1 MSFAKKGIFS
11 DNSNVIK
18 QFFLFFTHAHKPKFG
33 IVFFFLGGGV
43 VGESILICLS
53 RTLFFLCLGSFVA
66 HLIVLLLH
74 GIGAGQRFRKGTN
87 LIFKE

>member
-18 QFFLFFTHAHKPKFG
+18 QFFFVFHACAQAKIWH
-33 IVFFFLGGGV
+33 FFLGGG

-53 RTLFFLCLGSFVA
+53 RTLFFLCLCSFVA

>member
-33 IVFFFLGGGV
+33 IVFFLGGG
-43 VGESILICLS
+43 GGGGIYFDLS
-53 RTLFFLCLGSFVA
+53 LSHTFFPLPWQFCCPLNRPSFA
-66 HLIVLLLH
+66 WNW
-74 GIGAGQRFRKGTN
+74 GWPTF
-87 LIFKE
+87 

>member
-18 QFFLFFTHAHKPKFG
+18 QFFFVFHACAQAKIWH
-33 IVFFFLGGGV
+33 FFLGGG

-53 RTLFFLCLGSFVA
+53 RTLFFLSLGSFVA

>member
-33 IVFFFLGGGV
+33 IVFFFGGG
-43 VGESILICLS
+43 GGGGIYFDLS
-53 RTLFFLCLGSFVA
+53 LSHTFFPLPWQFCCPLNRPSFA
-66 HLIVLLLH
+66 WNW
-74 GIGAGQRFRKGTN
+74 GWPTF
-87 LIFKE
+87 